1 MSDILENKDENLQ
14 EISEEVTQEVAPE
27 IANETVEATA
37 EETTEENLEVFSE
50 EVTEFLEEETK
61 AEQQVAHEKKH
72 LIKNKIVREIVSW
85 IGTILLAVII
95 AIVINTY
102 FFRISR
108 VSGDSMLQTYKS
120 GETVFVTKLPYIFG
134 DVEKNEVVIL
144 DSTLEKRT
152 FFTDI
157 YESLKYN
164 AISYK
169 IFGVE
174 QPKKYFIKRV
184 IAVAGDTLQIKE
196 DGVYVNGKLLDEP
209 YVNNESKPNYSKVSQ
224 ELKNGVTVPD
234 GHIFVMGDNRNHSR
248 DSRDSSIG
256 FVPVNDVLGK
266 VIGT

>member
-1 MSDILENKDENLQ
+1 MSDISENKNENLQ
-14 EISEEVTQEVAPE
+14 EVSEEVTQEAEV
-27 IANETVEATA
+27 TA
-37 EETTEENLEVFSE
+37 EENSEVFSE
-50 EVTEFLEEETK
+50 EVTEFLAEEAKEEK
-61 AEQQVAHEKKH
+61 KEAPAKKH

-108 VSGDSMLQTYKS
+108 VSGDSMLQTYHS
-120 GETVFVTKLPYIFG
+120 GDTVYVSRLPYIFG

-209 YVNNESKPNYSKVSQ
+209 YVNKETEPMYSSVRK
-224 ELKNGVTVPD
+224 ELKDGVTVPD
-234 GHIFVMGDNRNHSR
+234 GHIFVMGDNRNNSR
-248 DSRDSSIG
+248 DSRDIG
-256 FVPVNDVLGK
+256 FVPVNDVIGK
-266 VIGT
+266 VIGS

>member
-1 MSDILENKDENLQ
+1 MNDISENKNENLQ
-14 EISEEVTQEVAPE
+14 EVSEEVTQE
-27 IANETVEATA
+27 A
-37 EETTEENLEVFSE
+37 EVIPEENSEVFSE

-61 AEQQVAHEKKH
+61 AEAKEETKKKKH
-72 LIKNKIVREIVSW
+72 WIKNKIVREIVSW